1 MTWVTL
7 SWGRK
12 CLLPQDWRK
21 GFTWLMIDPF
31 CHHFHFQPKLTTS
44 AVATSSRI
52 KRGEKWWLMREG
64 FFLTFCRDF
73 FSITYL
79 SNSYS
84 KHPFFTLEYKP
95 PLFPAEDWEN
105 KGLKGYYANF
115 KLLYLGLLG
124 GSETLESRAFRPS
137 WPQKNYTGSILKPL
151 WYFGIFLTWVS
162 LASEFKN

>member
-1 MTWVTL
+1 MLVVTKRLRLFSPITVTFSKQFGSLWKGLDNGHSSQQDSQLGFWVSYWLKASFSLVTWVS
-7 SWGRK
+7 SWK

-31 CHHFHFQPKLTTS
+31 CHHHFHFQPKLTTS
-44 AVATSSRI
+44 ASPTSSRI

-84 KHPFFTLEYKP
+84 KHPFFL
-95 PLFPAEDWEN
+95 
-105 KGLKGYYANF
+105 
-115 KLLYLGLLG
+115 
-124 GSETLESRAFRPS
+124 R
-137 WPQKNYTGSILKPL
+137 
-151 WYFGIFLTWVS
+151 V
-162 LASEFKN
+162 